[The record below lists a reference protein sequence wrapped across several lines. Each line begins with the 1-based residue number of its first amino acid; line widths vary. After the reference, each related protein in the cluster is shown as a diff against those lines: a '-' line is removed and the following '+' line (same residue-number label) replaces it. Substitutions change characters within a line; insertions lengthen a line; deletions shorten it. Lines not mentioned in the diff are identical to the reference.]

1 MKEKTYN
8 VFVYG
13 SLLKGMRNHHSIMD
27 EKFVG
32 NAIIKGTMYSYVA
45 YPAVRLE
52 GNNIIEG
59 EVYNVSAETLE
70 KLDKIEGFSD
80 KLDLKSPNNFL

>member
-27 EKFVG
+27 EKFE
-32 NAIIKGTMYSYVA
+32 AM
-45 YPAVRLE
+45 L
-52 GNNIIEG
+52 
-59 EVYNVSAETLE
+59 
-70 KLDKIEGFSD
+70 
-80 KLDLKSPNNFL
+80 